1 MKTHR
6 TQKKDES
13 KIIDLSLHRHK
24 IDHDNTKFN
33 YFSKFKLRS

>member
-6 TQKKDES
+6 TRKKNES

-24 IDHDNTKFN
+24 IDHEKH
-33 YFSKFKLRS
+33 KI